1 MVVLLAIIVMNKT
14 IVSQV
19 RFDEKGLVPVVVQD
33 IVTGEVIM
41 LAYMND
47 EALNRTL
54 DTGKMHYYS
63 RSRKKLWLKGEES
76 GNFQEYREMLIDCD
90 NDTLLFKVRQ
100 KGGGCHKGY
109 FSCFF
114 RTLKDKETGEF
125 VVTGRKVF
133 EPYEV
138 YKK

>member
-1 MVVLLAIIVMNKT
+1 MDKIIL
-14 IVSQV
+14 SQV
-19 RFDEKGLVPVVVQD
+19 RFNNKGLVPVIVQD
-33 IVTGEVIM
+33 VVTGEVIM
-41 LAYMND
+41 LAYMNS
-47 EALNRTL
+47 EALAMTF

-76 GNFQEYREMLIDCD
+76 GHFQEYREMRIDCD
-90 NDTLLFKVRQ
+90 NDTLLFKVKQ

-109 FSCFF
+109 FSCFY

-133 EPYEV
+133 EPDEV